1 MPAVETKLAST
12 ANDKLNN
19 DKKLGRRELN
29 KRDKLQR
36 LVSAAR
42 TLFLINGY
50 EDTTTQ
56 QIAIAANIGAGTLFL
71 YAKTKGDLLLLVF
84 KDELNEVIDKAWET
98 IPENVTLVP
107 QILALF
113 DGNIQYH
120 KRDIPTA
127 RALMRE
133 LVFSDNPEH
142 RPGILA
148 AERSVIAKL
157 ALLISRAQ
165 DKGEVIENTDP
176 LIAAQCVFSIYH
188 EQLQNWLSD
197 YLDYKTFRNNLQ
209 RRIEFVLQG
218 IASPTDNE

>member
-1 MPAVETKLAST
+1 MPAAEKEQAST
-12 ANDKLNN
+12 ASDKLNN
-19 DKKLGRRELN
+19 GKKEGRRELN

-56 QIAIAANIGAGTLFL
+56 QIATAANIGAGTLFL

-84 KDELNEVIDKAWET
+84 KDELNEVIDKSWEA
-98 IPENVTLVP
+98 IPKNVTLLP

-113 DGNIQYH
+113 DGNILYH

-165 DKGEVIENTDP
+165 DEGEVIENTDT
-176 LIAAQCVFSIYH
+176 LLAAQCVFSIYH

-197 YLDYKTFRNNLQ
+197 YLDYQTFRNNLQ
-209 RRIEFVLQG
+209 QRIEFVLKG
-218 IASPTDNE
+218 ITSPAYHE